1 MKNLTTAIY
10 AKLSGSDFSS
20 DIGGRLFKGRATSG
34 AEYPYAVFFMV
45 TNIPEKTFSENYE
58 DVIIQFSLFSS
69 TSGTTEIENMY
80 THLKA
85 LYDEC
90 VLSITGATLIWMK
103 RDNAVFLVEDH
114 TTPSGTAQVYA
125 YHIDYSI
132 TTLQD

>member
-1 MKNLTTAIY
+1 MLNLTTAIY
-10 AKLSGSDFSS
+10 SKLSGSSLETA
-20 DIGGRLFKGRATSG
+20 IGGRMFKGRASEG
-34 AEYPYAVFFMV
+34 ADYPFIVFFVV
-45 TNIPEKTFSENYE
+45 TNRPEKTFSENYE